1 MPSFGIRGY
10 DLRMI
15 SPHSPNYDA
24 IVIGGGPGGATAA
37 TVLARQGHKVLVLE
51 RECFPRFHIGE
62 SLLPYN
68 RDVFEEIGILDEIH
82 DGRFTVK
89 NAAQFVSGDGIT
101 GARLIFGEGMFT
113 EVKSALQ
120 VDRAV
125 FDEMLL
131 NRARSHGAVIQEG
144 ATFLRH
150 EVTDEA
156 ATVRW
161 RDAGGVEHT
170 DTAAFVMDCSGMG
183 AVTARQ
189 EGIRRER
196 PGHRKVAVFG
206 HFEDV
211 LMPAEEEAGDTVLV
225 VGDQSWSWFIP
236 IAKNRTS
243 VGLVMDLAEF
253 TPGKADPEAL
263 FARIVANTP
272 ELQRRMGGA
281 RRLGKIHVVVDY
293 SFSVDRMVSPRLMRV
308 GDAAGFMDPIF
319 SSGVMLAMVSGRDAA
334 HVVRA
339 ALAAG
344 ESMTAGMRHYES
356 DLRRKMDVFWVFVEH
371 FYTRPFVELF
381 LQPQARWD
389 LPSAINA
396 VLAGRPDQPW
406 SVRWR
411 LRLFF
416 ALVRLQRFF
425 PLVPRLPWGQ
435 PGLQKIGAV
444 GV

>member
-1 MPSFGIRGY
+1 MTPSQ
-10 DLRMI
+10 
-15 SPHSPNYDA
+15 SPSYDA

-37 TVLARQGHKVLVLE
+37 MILARQGRKVLVLE
-51 RECFPRFHIGE
+51 RERFPRFHIGE

-68 RDVFEEIGILDEIH
+68 RDVFEEIGILDEIE
-82 DGRFTVK
+82 DGRFVVK
-89 NAAQFVSGDGIT
+89 KAAQFVSGDGIT

-120 VDRAV
+120 VDRAI
-125 FDEMLL
+125 FDDMLL
-131 NRARSHGAVIQEG
+131 NRARSHGATVHEG

-150 EVTDEA
+150 DVTDEC

-161 RDAGGVEHT
+161 RDVDGVEHT
-170 DTAAFVMDCSGMG
+170 DTAAFVMDCSGMA

-206 HFEDV
+206 HFDDV
-211 LMPAEEEAGDTVLV
+211 LMPEDDEAGDTVLV
-225 VGDQSWSWFIP
+225 VRDQSWAWFIP
-236 IAKNRTS
+236 ITEKRTS

-253 TPGKADPEAL
+253 TPGKSDPEAL
-263 FARIVANTP
+263 FAHIVSSTP
-272 ELQRRMGGA
+272 ELQRRMAGA
-281 RRLGKIHVVVDY
+281 QRQGKIHVVVDY

-334 HVVRA
+334 HVIHA
-339 ALAAG
+339 ALTAD
-344 ESMTAGMRHYES
+344 EKMTAAMRRYERE
-356 DLRRKMDVFWVFVEH
+356 LRSKMDAFWEFVEH
-371 FYTRPFVELF
+371 FYTRPFLELF
-381 LQPQARWD
+381 LQPQARWN

-406 SVRWR
+406 AVRWR

-416 ALVRLQRFF
+416 TLVRLQRFF

-435 PGLQKIGAV
+435 PGLQKAV
-444 GV
+444 VGG